1 MSLYYI
7 NMLLF
12 VFDIWKWMILESKS
26 FYLFIYLAV

>member
-26 FYLFIYLAV
+26 YYLFIYFAV